1 MGNNQAR
8 ALPSIRMVTADDE
21 GLTSIIERMGEAL
34 GQMDDG
40 ENPRD
45 YAIRGPAII
54 AECVRDIANSLL
66 DTDAFDVI
74 ELMRM
79 REMPIFLEGYRE
91 SLSEQRPAAVELVAL
106 ILLTRGQRAPVSS
119 PTSNTRPAALI
130 SELHDRTSEMLTL
143 GAFDLLNAGE
153 RNEFGPLTSLSA
165 QYVMHDLMVKCK
177 QYSHINDD
185 INESLFSTQN
195 LGNLL
200 LEKIYFSYEDYCSV
214 RDAIVQVRSEKFFA
228 IRDTIGE
235 QFNQRSEMENDPV
248 YKRNVRTALMSL
260 IELPGK
266 RASFTAQEITEASG
280 VPADRTQAV
289 LDFFSLS
296 FNGTD
301 DPLAVVVKFLT
312 GDNPFWSASLIKDE
326 DGNYILTGNPIG
338 TDCFRHLVEQTL
350 KADSK
355 KFRRYEKRRS
365 LVSEQLAL
373 KHLDAVLS
381 PDRSY
386 ANLKYFRANP
396 GIELSELGPEA
407 DDINPIA
414 EQTEADGLFIIEDVA
429 VCVEVKAKSISN
441 QARRGNVQ
449 RLSADLR
456 DTVGSATN
464 QALRLEN
471 HIRTN
476 RGLWLESREWL
487 DLSGVR
493 EVRSVTVYLDD
504 FGPLSTALDE
514 LVRAEVLRSDRFP
527 WLVTLHDLSVIA
539 EVIDRPAEFLLYLR
553 RRTES
558 EVSLKFSAIDEL
570 DLFMLFLSG
579 GLWVEP
585 DPDRV
590 SREFLGVTHST
601 EKERRRYQE
610 SAIPTKVMTQTDPLD
625 AWVYF
630 QEGLSEVEVTKPS
643 FDILPHTAQLV
654 DFLRDG
660 KKPGWFR
667 FSTDLLNL
675 STESQESL
683 RETVESLVLAT
694 RKDGRHH
701 NSLMAF
707 AGAWG
712 YPTLFMGTKPS
723 EMSIEEAS
731 TQLAAY
737 GFAKKHQLRSDRA
750 LMVVFDEQQRIM
762 SIRYDNSL
770 PMENKELDGI
780 IAEMGLIPPSAMG
793 PRDPSIDTTGDH

>member
-1 MGNNQAR
+1 MGENRAR
-8 ALPSIRMVTADDE
+8 DLPSKRMVAADDE
-21 GLTSIIERMGEAL
+21 GLASTIDRMREVL
-34 GQMDDG
+34 SRMDDG
-40 ENPRD
+40 EAPGD
-45 YAIRGPAII
+45 YAIRAPAII
-54 AECVRDIANSLL
+54 AEQVQNIANSLL
-66 DTDAFDVI
+66 DADAFDVI

-79 REMPIFLEGYRE
+79 REMPMTLEGYRE
-91 SLSEQRPAAVELVAL
+91 SLSDQLPAAIELVAL
-106 ILLTRGQRAPVSS
+106 ILLTRGQRAPLAA
-119 PTSNTRPAALI
+119 PTRNTRPAELI
-130 SELHDRTSEMLTL
+130 PDLHDRAGEILTL
-143 GAFDLLNAGE
+143 GAFDLLSAGE

-165 QYVMHDLMVKCK
+165 QYVMHDLMVQYK

-185 INESLFSTQN
+185 INESLFATHH

-200 LEKIYFSYEDYCSV
+200 LESIGFSFEDYCSV
-214 RDAIVQVRSEKFFA
+214 RDAVIQVPNEKFFA
-228 IRDTIGE
+228 IRDTIGK
-235 QFNQRSEMENDPV
+235 QLKQRVEMENDPA
-248 YKRNVRTALMSL
+248 YRKDVRTALMSL
-260 IELPGK
+260 LELPGK
-266 RASFTAQEITEASG
+266 RASFTTQEIAEASS

-296 FNGTD
+296 FNSTD
-301 DPLAVVVKFLT
+301 DPLAVVTKFLT

-326 DGNYILTGNPIG
+326 DGNYIQTGKPIG
-338 TDCFRHLVEQTL
+338 TDCFRHLAEQAL
-350 KADSK
+350 KADSR
-355 KFRRYEKRRS
+355 KFRRYERRRS

-373 KHLDAVLS
+373 KHLDTLLS
-381 PDRSY
+381 PDKSY
-386 ANLKYFRANP
+386 VNLKYFRANA
-396 GIELSELGPEA
+396 GIELCELGPQA
-407 DDINPIA
+407 GDINPIA
-414 EQTEADGLFIIEDVA
+414 EQTEADGLLIIEDVA
-429 VCVEVKAKSISN
+429 VCVEVKAKSISS

-476 RGLWLESREWL
+476 RGLWLENREWL

-493 EVRSVTVYLDD
+493 ELRSVTVYLDD

-514 LVRAEVLRSDRFP
+514 LVRAEVLGSDRFP

-539 EVIDRPAEFLLYLR
+539 EIVDRPAEFLLYLR

-590 SREFLGVTHST
+590 SKEFLGVSHST

-630 QEGLSEVEVTKPS
+630 QEGSSEVEVTKPS
-643 FDILPHTAQLV
+643 FSILPHTTQIV

-660 KKPGWFR
+660 HKPGWFR
-667 FSTDLLNL
+667 FSADLLNL

-683 RETVESLVLAT
+683 GDMVDSLVLAT
-694 RKDGRHH
+694 RKDGFHH
-701 NSLMAF
+701 SSVMGF
-707 AGAWG
+707 AVAWG
-712 YPTLFMGTKPS
+712 YPTLFMGTKPP
-723 EMSIEEAS
+723 EMSVEEA
-731 TQLAAY
+731 TDRLAIY

-750 LMVVFDEQQRIM
+750 LMLVFDEQQRIM
-762 SIRYDNSL
+762 SILYDNSL
-770 PMENKELDGI
+770 PMENKELDDI

-793 PRDPSIDTTGDH
+793 SQNPSIDTTGDH